1 MTTVED
7 FLRLIRPSD
16 RVRIVKGATDIYVG
30 FMAGIEEDVRQQV
43 MTEQLEQFRA
53 VPEIRH
59 KKYKELGL
67 MEPLEP
73 DQTPQYSFSDLQM
86 SLYYTMILKDQEGKV

>member
-1 MTTVED
+1 MTTVEE
-7 FLRLIRPSD
+7 FLRLIHPSD
-16 RVRIVKGATDIYVG
+16 RVRIVRGKKDIYVG
-30 FMAGIEEDVRQQV
+30 FMAGIEEDVQQQI
-43 MTEQLEQFRA
+43 MKEPLEQFRA
-53 VPEIRH
+53 VPEINH